1 MQITEKNGIKRL
13 LPVLLP
19 ILLLAVGISAWAL
32 LLRKPEKHKPA
43 PQPSTDGTVSLIYSD
58 IVSIHLADARVTL
71 EFTNPADSAWDT
83 SVRLVVAGVVM
94 AQSEVVSP
102 GGQVTE
108 LALASGADAELS
120 AGSCDGRL
128 LVSFYY
134 PHTQEKAM
142 LDAEIPV
149 DVTVTE

>member
-1 MQITEKNGIKRL
+1 MKITEKNRIKRL
-13 LPVLLP
+13 LLVLLP
-19 ILLLAVGISAWAL
+19 MILLAIGVGAWAL
-32 LLRKPEKHKPA
+32 LSRKPEKHKPA
-43 PQPSTDGTVSLIYSD
+43 PQMPANSAVSLTYSD
-58 IVSIHLADARVTL
+58 AVGIYLADARVTL
-71 EFTNPADSAWDT
+71 EFTNPANSAWDT

-120 AGSCDGRL
+120 VGSCDGRL

-134 PHTQEKAM
+134 PQTQEKAM

>member
-1 MQITEKNGIKRL
+1 MKITEKYGIKRL
-13 LPVLLP
+13 LLVLLP
-19 ILLLAVGISAWAL
+19 MILLAIGVGAWVL
-32 LLRKPEKHKPA
+32 LSRKPEKHKPA
-43 PQPSTDGTVSLIYSD
+43 PQMPADSTVSLSYSD
-58 IVSIHLADARVTL
+58 AVSVHLADARVTL
-71 EFTNPADSAWDT
+71 EFTNPANSAWDT
-83 SVRLVVAGVVM
+83 SVRLVIAGVVM

-108 LALASGADAELS
+108 LALVSGADTELS

>member
-13 LPVLLP
+13 LLVLLP
-19 ILLLAVGISAWAL
+19 MILLAIGVGAWAL
-32 LLRKPEKHKPA
+32 LSRKPEKHKPA
-43 PQPSTDGTVSLIYSD
+43 PQPSTGGTVSLSYSD
-58 IVSIHLADARVTL
+58 AVSIHLADARVTL
-71 EFTNPADSAWDT
+71 EFANPADSAWDT

>member
-1 MQITEKNGIKRL
+1 MKITEKDGIKRL
-13 LPVLLP
+13 LLVLLP
-19 ILLLAVGISAWAL
+19 ILLLAIGVGAWAL
-32 LLRKPEKHKPA
+32 LSRKPEKHKPA
-43 PQPSTDGTVSLIYSD
+43 PQMPADSTVSLTYSD
-58 IVSIHLADARVTL
+58 AVSIHLADARVTL
-71 EFTNPADSAWDT
+71 GFTNPANSAWDT
-83 SVRLVVAGVVM
+83 SVRLVIAGVVM

-108 LALASGADAELS
+108 LALASGADTELS

-134 PHTQEKAM
+134 PQTQEKAM